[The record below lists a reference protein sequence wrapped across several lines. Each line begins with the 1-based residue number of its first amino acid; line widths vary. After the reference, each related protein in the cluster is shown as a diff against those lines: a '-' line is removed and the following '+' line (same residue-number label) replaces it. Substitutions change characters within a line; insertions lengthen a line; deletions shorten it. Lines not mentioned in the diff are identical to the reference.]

1 MSKGGYI
8 ALAVVLVIALVAI
21 FTVSFVLYV
30 KTPPP
35 EGCERQKG
43 GAQCENCEQSSCKF
57 YEAAMAKAAKKEEE
71 KKAEEEASEKGN

>member
-1 MSKGGYI
+1 MKLGRVI

-35 EGCERQKG
+35 KGCERQKG

-71 KKAEEEASEKGN
+71 KKAEEESSEKGN